1 VYNYYKQ
8 QQLLLQ
14 QVLQA
19 LNHYKKLYTS
29 LEIAPDFEVPYDY
42 EWPRDLAEMRLGV
55 ICDQMRCGDIDA
67 RANPERKAALD
78 AIGFPWREVRVLT
91 LITLT
96 LC

>member
-1 VYNYYKQ
+1 
-8 QQLLLQ
+8 
-14 QVLQA
+14 VLQA

-67 RANPERKAALD
+67 RANPDRKAALD
-78 AIGFPWREVRVLT
+78 AIGFPWREVRVQSH
-91 LITLT
+91 
-96 LC
+96 